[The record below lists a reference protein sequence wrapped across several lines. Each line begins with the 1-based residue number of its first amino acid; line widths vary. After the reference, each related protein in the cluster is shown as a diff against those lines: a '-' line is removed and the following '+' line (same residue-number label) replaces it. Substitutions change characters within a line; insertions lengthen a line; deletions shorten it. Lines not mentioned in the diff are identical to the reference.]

1 MALDLSFKELADV
14 AARNAAIEGRPLLI
28 PLSNLDEDPD
38 QPRRVFGE
46 EELAQLADSIRS
58 IGVLQPLVIRPSDV
72 SGRYAIIMGARRY
85 RAARLA
91 GLAAVPAIIQDANAP
106 DRYAQMIENIQ
117 RDDLAPVEIAAFVA
131 ARLEDGEKQA
141 DIGRKLGK
149 PKDWV
154 SRFAAVSKMP
164 AFLQA
169 KLNTS
174 SIRAVYE
181 LYQAWRVRP
190 DLIERA
196 CADQESF
203 TDAQARRIARDVQAP
218 LPEGSLQRKP
228 TADLQAVSVVDG
240 EEAKREIVLTIQ
252 NNCNGAV
259 EDRGDPR
266 QQRSSEAG
274 VSILVRHIDRMGRLL
289 IDKRAKK
296 GTRFAAV
303 LIFKTGQTEELPV
316 SELQIEEI
324 ARC

>member
-14 AARNAAIEGRPLLI
+14 AARNGAVDGGPLLI
-28 PLSNLDEDPD
+28 PLSNIDEDPN

-58 IGVLQPLVIRPSDV
+58 VGVLQPVVVRPSEV
-72 SGRYAIIMGARRY
+72 SGRYIISMGARRC

-91 GLAAVPAIIQDANAP
+91 GLDVVPIIIQDANGP

-131 ARLEDGEKQA
+131 ARLAEGEKQA
-141 DIGRKLGK
+141 EIGRKLGK

-164 AFLQA
+164 VFLQA

-196 CADQESF
+196 CADHESF
-203 TDAQARRIARDVQAP
+203 TDAQARRIAREVQAP
-218 LPEGSLQRKP
+218 LPEAGQRKP
-228 TADLQAVSVVDG
+228 LADLQAVSVVDG
-240 EEAKREIVLTIQ
+240 GDAKREIVPPIQ
-252 NNCNGAV
+252 NDCNDVV
-259 EDRGDPR
+259 EDRSGTSQR
-266 QQRSSEAG
+266 RSSEAG
-274 VSILVRHIDRMGRLL
+274 VSILVRHIDRTGRLL

-303 LIFKTGQTEELPV
+303 LIFESDQTEELPV
-316 SELQIEEI
+316 SELLIEEI

>member
-14 AARNAAIEGRPLLI
+14 AARNGAVDGGPLLI
-28 PLSNLDEDPD
+28 PLSDIDEDPN

-58 IGVLQPLVIRPSDV
+58 VGVLQPLVIRPSDV
-72 SGRYAIIMGARRY
+72 SGRYVISMGARRY

-91 GLAAVPAIIQDANAP
+91 GLDAVPVIIQDANGP
-106 DRYAQMIENIQ
+106 DRYAQLIENIQ

-131 ARLEDGEKQA
+131 ARLEEGEKQA
-141 DIGRKLGK
+141 EIGRKLGK

-190 DLIERA
+190 DLIEHA

-203 TDAQARRIARDVQAP
+203 THAQARRFARDVQAP
-218 LPEGSLQRKP
+218 LPEGLQRKP

-240 EEAKREIVLTIQ
+240 EDAKREFVSPIQ
-252 NNCNGAV
+252 NDCNHV
-259 EDRGDPR
+259 IEDRGGPR

-274 VSILVRHIDRMGRLL
+274 VSIVVRHSDRTGRLL
-289 IDKRAKK
+289 IDKRPKK

-303 LIFKTGQTEELPV
+303 LIFETGQTEELPV
-316 SELQIEEI
+316 AELQIEEI